1 MEQTE
6 MNDFVKQITGP
17 RFGKG
22 NQYEYSYPE
31 GVCEKI
37 YEVQRNIREKD
48 SLTGRLDPFYNLDV
62 ENEIQTNSNGKI
74 PDYDKAENR
83 LYHIKGIAFGIST
96 IENRINMILV
106 PMTHGVEYIL
116 GCDLGEYA
124 ERKIYTIHRTIKK
137 ES

>member
-1 MEQTE
+1 MKQIE
-6 MNDFVKQITGP
+6 MSDFVNQITGP

-37 YEVQRNIREKD
+37 YEVQRNTRGKD
-48 SLTGRLDPFYNLDV
+48 SLTGKLDPFYNLDI
-62 ENEIQTNSNGKI
+62 ENEIQTNSSEKI

-83 LYHIKGIAFGIST
+83 LYHIKGITFGIST

-106 PMTHGVEYIL
+106 PMTHGVEYIH

-124 ERKIYTIHRTIKK
+124 EPKIYAAYQTVKM
-137 ES
+137 EG